1 MAIKVKARDNFIG
14 EELNSKLGSLGLEI
28 VFDEEDE
35 KILEPKNDKNK
46 KNNNAKNK
54 KKDK

>member
-1 MAIKVKARDNFIG
+1 MAIKVKAKDNFIG
-14 EELNSKLGSLGLEI
+14 EELNSKLGALGLEI

-35 KILEPKNDKNK
+35 KILEPKNDKD
-46 KNNNAKNK
+46 KNNKNTKSK

>member
-1 MAIKVKARDNFIG
+1 MAIKVKAKDNFIG

-35 KILEPKNDKNK
+35 KILEPKNDKD
-46 KNNNAKNK
+46 KNNKNTKSK